1 MTTMTRPNLI
11 TDANKLSILISS
23 RIRLDDNER
32 AALKQAYQTI
42 KAGYQPKNQPTV
54 NGSSITVETAFTANQ
69 LDTALGMNSYTF
81 SDILSSRESM
91 SITMLLRLQEVL
103 GVTVVNKERMLDAYE
118 SYLNHIMP
126 NG

>member
-54 NGSSITVETAFTANQ
+54 NGSSITVETAYTVNQ

-126 NG
+126 DA